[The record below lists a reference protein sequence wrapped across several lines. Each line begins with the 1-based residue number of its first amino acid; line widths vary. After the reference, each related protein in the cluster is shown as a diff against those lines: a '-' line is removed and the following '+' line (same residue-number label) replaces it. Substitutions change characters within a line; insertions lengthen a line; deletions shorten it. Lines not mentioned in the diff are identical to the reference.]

1 VEVKAI
7 PCAHLL
13 LHAGACTEAVAWA
26 GRRPFDARALAD
38 CPHSDWRAWLAEKL
52 GVNVTAAWEEWEA
65 AAIRFLSG
73 DGYGYGYGYGSGD
86 GDGSGYGYGDGYGY
100 GSSDGYGY
108 GSSDGY
114 SYGSSDGYD
123 IVIREPRP

>member
-38 CPHSDWRAWLAEKL
+38 CPHSDWRAWLADKL
-52 GVNVTAAWEEWEA
+52 GIQVAAAWEEWKA
-65 AAIRFLSG
+65 AAIRFLFGSG
-73 DGYGYGYGYGSGD
+73 SGSGYGYGV
-86 GDGSGYGYGDGYGY
+86 GDGSGYGSGVAD
-100 GSSDGYGY
+100 DL
-108 GSSDGY
+108 
-114 SYGSSDGYD
+114 
-123 IVIREPRP
+123 VIREPRP